1 MNAKKPSAPA
11 GSNKGLSL
19 KTTIFGLMLA
29 GSIIPLGL
37 YANFSYNNTKER
49 IIESTSSSLSK
60 DNQSNAKTVQS
71 WISGNEQ
78 AIRTSSAANELG
90 TMDPGIVREFMVK
103 VNAELP
109 VFYAIIAIGKDGVQ
123 IARSNIDKLINVGDR
138 PYFKKSLEGVP
149 STIQSAISKTTGKS
163 FFTVAVPIRNPQK
176 EIVGVLSALAES
188 AQITDKITGSKIGQT
203 GFSYLASA
211 DGSILAHPDVKKIG
225 TKVPDGLMPIMTAD
239 KQGRVTDFTTPENV
253 EVKVTASSAGSDLVL
268 LSQIDEAE
276 VEQPLK
282 DAQKSLLFFVLS
294 ALGLT
299 VLLSWFLANSIA
311 SKINALSRIAD
322 KISKARTEMD
332 LAGMDKQIE
341 SVGGAR
347 ELRQLGAAIKRLGN
361 SIRLVMRA

>member
-1 MNAKKPSAPA
+1 MNAKKIPA
-11 GSNKGLSL
+11 TADSKKGLSL

-37 YANFSYNNTKER
+37 YANFSYNSTKER
-49 IIESTSSSLSK
+49 ITESTELALSK
-60 DNQSNAKTVQS
+60 DNQSNARTVQS

-78 AIRTSSAANELG
+78 AIRASSVASELG
-90 TMDPGIVREFMVK
+90 TMDPGIVREFMIR

-138 PYFKKSLEGVP
+138 PYFKKSIEGVP

-163 FFTVAVPIRNPQK
+163 FFTIAVPIRNPQK

-188 AQITDKITGSKIGQT
+188 AQITDKVTGSKIGKT

-211 DGSILAHPDVKKIG
+211 DGSILAHPDIKKIG
-225 TKVPDGLMPIMTAD
+225 TKVSDGLLPIMSAD
-239 KQGRVTDFTTPENV
+239 KQGRVTNFTTPDNIDV
-253 EVKVTASSAGSDLVL
+253 RVTASSAGNDLVL

-276 VEQPLK
+276 VDQPLR

-299 VLLSWFLANSIA
+299 ILLSWFLSNSIA
-311 SKINALSRIAD
+311 SKINELSRIAD
-322 KISKARTEMD
+322 KISKARNEMD
-332 LAGMDKQIE
+332 LAGMEKQIE
-341 SVGGAR
+341 GVGGAR
-347 ELRQLGAAIKRLGN
+347 EIRQMGAAINRLGK
-361 SIRLVMRA
+361 SIRLAMRA